1 MSARAS
7 RRTSEESAVAGRV
20 LVRHGARLAIE
31 DEAGEIRPGVSRR
44 QLGALVCGDRVRWTP
59 TSNGEGVVVALEPR
73 HGLLSR
79 PDYSGRDKPL
89 AANLSL
95 LLIVIA
101 PEPAPSRYLID
112 QYLVTAERMGIEALI
127 LLNKADLLSTHMADS
142 AGCEKAVSPD
152 MDVVANL
159 APMDLAL
166 GDYREI
172 GYDLLAVSAD
182 SGQGLHELR
191 ERLSGETAILLGQSG
206 VGKSSL
212 TQALLPDQQ
221 VQIGRLSAV
230 TGLGRHTTS
239 AATCYRLPTGG
250 YLIDS
255 PGVRSFRLGAMSRD
269 ALAQGFREFRPHLG
283 RCQFANCRHERDPG
297 CALNEAVEA
306 GQVSAQRL
314 AHFHHLAEQ
323 AEQFTQ
329 PGKHKRG

>member
-1 MSARAS
+1 MSV
-7 RRTSEESAVAGRV
+7 SEATQSETERDFAGRI

-31 DEAGEIRPGVSRR
+31 DEAGQIRPGVSRR
-44 QLGALVCGDRVRWTP
+44 QLGALVCGDRVRWAP
-59 TSNGEGVVVALEPR
+59 TSDGEGVVVALEPR
-73 HGLLSR
+73 QGLLSR

-95 LLIVIA
+95 MLIVIA

-127 LLNKADLLSTHMADS
+127 LINKSDLLSSSMEDRDRS
-142 AGCEKAVSPD
+142 V
-152 MDVVANL
+152 MDVPSAIDRFADL
-159 APMDLAL
+159 APTTLAL

-172 GYDLLAVSAD
+172 GYDLLAVSAN
-182 SGQGLHELR
+182 SGHGLSALR
-191 ERLSGETAILLGQSG
+191 ERLGGETAILLGQSG

-212 TQALLPDQQ
+212 TQALLPDRQ
-221 VQIGRLSAV
+221 VQIGQLSAA

-239 AATCYRLPTGG
+239 AATCYRLSSGG

-255 PGVRSFRLGAMSRD
+255 PGVRSFRLGALTRD
-269 ALAQGFREFRPHLG
+269 ELAEGFREFRPHLG
-283 RCQFANCRHERDPG
+283 QCQFANCRHEQDPG
-297 CALNEAVEA
+297 CALAAAVEA
-306 GQVSAQRL
+306 GEIASQRL

-329 PGKHKRG
+329 PSRQKRG